1 MKAPAA
7 SEALTR
13 LAINTIK
20 FLSVDAVDKAKSGHP
35 GLPLGAADYAF
46 VLWSRYLRFNPR
58 DPAWPDRDRFV
69 LSAGHGSA
77 LLYSLL
83 YLAGYDLSLDD
94 LKQFRQWGSKT
105 PGHPERGH
113 TPGVEVTTGP
123 LGQGVGNA
131 VGLAMAQQMMASRYN
146 TPQRQLYSHRTYCLA
161 GDGDLMEGISHE
173 ACSVAGHLGLANLT
187 MFFDDNLV
195 TLSGPTSAVENDDVV
210 KRFESYGWFVQRVD
224 GYDLPAFERT
234 LDAALNEKDRPQ
246 LIACRT
252 ILGHGAPKVQGTFK
266 AHGEPLEAEDVAALR
281 KALGWP
287 AETFVVPPEVR
298 ELFQQRVRELTK
310 EYDAWQATRSAWEK
324 ENPDQA
330 REWTA
335 RIAGQVPSNLFEEL
349 RPKKPQEKPEATRN
363 LGADMEQL
371 VAARVPA
378 LVGGSADLDPSTKT
392 IIKDSPKVSRKAFTG
407 RNTEFGIRE
416 HAMGSICNGIAASG
430 GFIPFGATFLIFSD
444 YMRPPI
450 RLAALSKLHVIY
462 VFTHDSVLLGEDG
475 PTHEPVE
482 QLGGLR
488 LVPNLHVVR
497 PADQLETAAAW
508 EHAVTRTEGPTALI
522 FSRQKLPPLERP
534 ADFDPN
540 LVRRGAYRV
549 NAVQNANLLLLAT
562 GSEVGVMADAAK
574 QLAGSGY
581 RAQVVSLPCLEIF
594 DAQDQSYR
602 DSVLPKGIRRVSLE
616 AGRSEPWKR
625 WVGDEGLAL
634 GIDRFG
640 ASAPEKVIAE
650 HLWLTPAGVVAKVL
664 ERFGKAG

>member
-7 SEALTR
+7 PEALTR
-13 LAINTIK
+13 RAINTIK

-83 YLAGYDLSLDD
+83 HLAGYDLSLDD

-146 TPQRQLYSHRTYCLA
+146 TPARQLYTHRTYCLA
-161 GDGDLMEGISHE
+161 GDGDLMEGVSHE
-173 ACSVAGHLGLANLT
+173 ASSVAGHLGLANLT

-210 KRFESYGWFVQRVD
+210 KRYESYGWFVQRVD

-252 ILGHGAPKVQGTFK
+252 ILGHGAPRVQGTFK
-266 AHGEPLEAEDVAALR
+266 AHGEPLGADDVAALR
-281 KALGWP
+281 KALNWP
-287 AETFVVPPEVR
+287 AETFVVPAEVR
-298 ELFQQRVRELTK
+298 DLFQQRVRDLTK
-310 EYDAWQATRSAWEK
+310 EYDGWQATRAAWEK

-330 REWTA
+330 REWNA
-335 RIAGQVPSNLFEEL
+335 RMAGQVPSNLFEEL
-349 RPKKPQEKPEATRN
+349 RPKKPQEKPEATRS
-363 LGADMEQL
+363 LGADIEQL
-371 VAARVPA
+371 VAAKLPA

-392 IIKDSPKVSRKAFTG
+392 VIQNSPKVTRKDFTG

-430 GFIPFGATFLIFSD
+430 GFIPFASTFLIFSD

-488 LVPNLHVVR
+488 LVPNLHVIR
-497 PADQLETAAAW
+497 PADQLEVAAAW
-508 EHAVTRTEGPTALI
+508 AHAVTRTDGPTALV

-540 LVRRGAYRV
+540 LVRRGGYRV
-549 NAVQNANLLLLAT
+549 NAAQNANLLLLAT
-562 GSEVGVMADAAK
+562 GSEVGVMAEAAK
-574 QLAGSGY
+574 SLAGSGY
-581 RAQVVSLPCLEIF
+581 RAQIVSLPCLEVF
-594 DAQDQSYR
+594 DAQDQGYR
-602 DSVLPKGIRRVSLE
+602 DSVLPKGIPRVSLE

-625 WVGDEGLAL
+625 WVGDAGLAL

-650 HLWLTPAGVVAKVL
+650 HLGLTPQSVVARVL
-664 ERFGKAG
+664 ERFGKAR